1 MHPWDS
7 NRSPEGC
14 ASGTEQILTF
24 SNNFFA
30 APGITFDAPDFCW
43 QVPCWP
49 CCPSLV
55 RFRTGPSRSI
65 DPAQTPQNTL
75 KLLIG
80 AVTFVIE
87 IVHIMFLRF
96 LKVFLP
102 FRTHVYRENTC
113 FPMKKKW
120 KNYEGQK
127 KAKRLMWQ
135 LSGHTCNRSRA
146 CDSPKIFTRL

>member
-1 MHPWDS
+1 M
-7 NRSPEGC
+7 
-14 ASGTEQILTF
+14 
-24 SNNFFA
+24 
-30 APGITFDAPDFCW
+30 
-43 QVPCWP
+43 
-49 CCPSLV
+49 V

-113 FPMKKKW
+113 FPMKKKME
-120 KNYEGQK
+120 KLRRPKEGQK
-127 KAKRLMWQ
+127 IDVATVRTYLQ
-135 LSGHTCNRSRA
+135 
-146 CDSPKIFTRL
+146 PF